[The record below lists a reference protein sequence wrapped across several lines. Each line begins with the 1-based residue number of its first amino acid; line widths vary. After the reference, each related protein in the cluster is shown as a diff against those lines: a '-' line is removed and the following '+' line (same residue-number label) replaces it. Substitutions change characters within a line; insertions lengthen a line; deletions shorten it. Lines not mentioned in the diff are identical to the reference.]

1 MHAAPKD
8 ASLTLSLPSPPMV
21 SLPEA
26 RLSRS
31 DAPMLAKTF
40 LRKLLLQYNSLV
52 LSSLARLKA
61 LRMGFIARRE
71 MLRYGG
77 SEQGGGLT
85 QQYFDT
91 TNHSM
96 RPLSRSSIGTL
107 YHQILLELTEL
118 IESGEIGVGDRLP
131 SEADLVADFG
141 VSRTT
146 ARRALDELRRQ
157 GLVRREPGRG
167 TFLASP
173 RLRSDL
179 AYLHSFSE
187 EIERWGYT
195 PGVWLASQEER
206 TAGEEVAAW
215 LDIEVGEEVL
225 FVRRLRLADERPIFV
240 CDSHLPV
247 TRFPALR
254 DADYG
259 SVSLSRLF
267 EERTGRQ
274 IEHARQWIGAANA
287 APQVADLL
295 EISPA
300 VPVLKILRIT
310 SVTGDLP
317 IEVVEA
323 YFHPERYQHYN
334 ELYAQPAEVTG

>member
-1 MHAAPKD
+1 M
-8 ASLTLSLPSPPMV
+8 
-21 SLPEA
+21 
-26 RLSRS
+26 
-31 DAPMLAKTF
+31 
-40 LRKLLLQYNSLV
+40 
-52 LSSLARLKA
+52 
-61 LRMGFIARRE
+61 
-71 MLRYGG
+71 
-77 SEQGGGLT
+77 T

-91 TNHSM
+91 TNRSM
-96 RPLSRSSIGTL
+96 KSLSRSSIGTL
-107 YHQILLELTEL
+107 YHQILLELTER

-131 SEADLVADFG
+131 SEADLVAEFG

-173 RLRSDL
+173 RLRSNL

-195 PGVWLASQEER
+195 PGARLVSREEGE
-206 TAGEEVAAW
+206 AGDEVAAR
-215 LDIEVGEEVL
+215 LGIEVGEKVL
-225 FVRRLRLADERPIFV
+225 YVRRLRLADERPIFV

-259 SVSLSRLF
+259 AISLSRLF
-267 EERTGRQ
+267 EERTGRG

-287 APQVADLL
+287 ASDVAGLL
-295 EISPA
+295 EIPA
-300 VPVLKILRIT
+300 GVPVLKVRRIT
-310 SVTGDLP
+310 FVTGDEPVEL
-317 IEVVEA
+317 VEA
-323 YFHPERYQHYN
+323 HFHPERYQHYN
-334 ELYAQPAEVTG
+334 ELSNRPVEGPG